1 MQNVVTVREWNAD
14 EFHRKVME
22 LEAKGYVS
30 RLDSY
35 RVTAE
40 MDPETGV
47 IVHLHSIELN
57 KNEDSPAK

>member
-1 MQNVVTVREWNAD
+1 MAEVITVREWNAD

-22 LEAKGYVS
+22 LEAKGYVT

-35 RVTAE
+35 RILPE

-47 IVHLHSIELN
+47 IVPLHSIELQ
-57 KNEDSPAK
+57 KPEDSPGR